1 MSYAIIATGGKQFRV
16 AEGDVIQVPSLKAEP
31 GQTVQL
37 SVLALHTGSEF
48 RVGAPHLTGASVTAS
63 VIGHG
68 RARKVIVFKFKRR
81 KQYRRK
87 RGHRQNFTALLVQK
101 IEAAA

>member
-16 AEGDVIQVPSLKAEP
+16 AEGDVVQVPSLNAEP
-31 GQTVQL
+31 GQTVHL
-37 SVLALHTGSEF
+37 DVLALHDGTELK
-48 RVGAPHLTGASVTAS
+48 VGTPRLTDARVTAS

-68 RARKVIVFKFKRR
+68 RARKIIVFKFKRR

>member
-1 MSYAIIATGGKQFRV
+1 MLYAIIATGGKQFRV
-16 AEGDVIQVPSLKAEP
+16 AEGDVVQVPSLEAEP

-37 SVLALHTGSEF
+37 DVLALHNGAELKL
-48 RVGAPHLTGASVTAS
+48 GAPRLADARVTAS

-68 RARKVIVFKFKRR
+68 RAKKIIVFKFKRR